1 MKVLRGTSGVVAA
14 GTFVL
19 TLVVVATAFIGARRG
34 FPGPGG
40 ESVAWH
46 VGTSI
51 VVISAQVFAD
61 RRRGLAA
68 FSGSMVVF
76 VASGLLLW
84 TQWWS

>member
-1 MKVLRGTSGVVAA
+1 MKVLRGLSGMAAA
-14 GTFVL
+14 GAVVL

-40 ESVAWH
+40 ESIAWH

-61 RRRGLAA
+61 RRRGFAA
-68 FSGSMVVF
+68 FSASIVVF
-76 VASGLLLW
+76 VVCGILLW

>member
-1 MKVLRGTSGVVAA
+1 MKVLRGFSGLVAA

-19 TLVVVATAFIGARRG
+19 ALVVVAAAFMGARRG

-46 VGTSI
+46 VATSI
-51 VVISAQVFAD
+51 LAISAQIFAD
-61 RRRGLAA
+61 RRRGFAA

>member
-1 MKVLRGTSGVVAA
+1 MRALRGFSGLVAA

-19 TLVVVATAFIGARRG
+19 MLVVVATAVIGDRRG

-40 ESVAWH
+40 ESIAWH
-46 VGTSI
+46 VGTSV

-61 RRRGLAA
+61 RRRGLLA